1 MLCCRG
7 CATRASARMA
17 FADLR
22 RIESTSTPGT
32 KTENAMADLIKL
44 ETGHGPGSWVPRPHR
59 GRRIQLRSVFEPKV
73 TLKFLKADARWKAWD
88 RALGPEIM
96 SCPVVTRAK
105 ARNSR
110 SDTHPG
116 HSSPSLASRTCV
128 PSCFAE

>member
-59 GRRIQLRSVFEPKV
+59 GRRIQLGVRTEG
-73 TLKFLKADARWKAWD
+73 D
-88 RALGPEIM
+88 PEIFE
-96 SCPVVTRAK
+96 SGRPLE
-105 ARNSR
+105 
-110 SDTHPG
+110 G
-116 HSSPSLASRTCV
+116 LG
-128 PSCFAE
+128 